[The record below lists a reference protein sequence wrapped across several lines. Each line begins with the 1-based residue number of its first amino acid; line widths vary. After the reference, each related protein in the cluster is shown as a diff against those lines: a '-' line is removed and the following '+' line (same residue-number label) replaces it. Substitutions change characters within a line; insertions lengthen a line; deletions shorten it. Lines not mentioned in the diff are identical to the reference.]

1 MNSRLTPDGM
11 RRVAEAFRERYRPGH
26 VRGLLVAGSGLSLEV
41 PGWEAAEEIDLSDV
55 LPFPLHTLMGHRQ
68 TVTLWRRG
76 DETLM
81 VVNGR
86 FHLYQGYRPE
96 EVVAPVRLAGLLGV
110 EVMIAIN
117 ATGALVPGIEA
128 GSLVIITDHLNL
140 QGANPLVG
148 EWGREFGP
156 QFPDM
161 SEVYDSELRR
171 AAWPAAEEARIA
183 HLFRTRTEATGIDLN
198 DPGIVRKSKKANF
211 RFYNAPHAIYLF
223 QDASLTPWSL
233 FDLGLF
239 AQSLM
244 LAAHAR
250 GLGTVPQAF
259 ATDYAR
265 QIKNFLSIPET
276 KRLIIGLSVGYP
288 DESSPVNTLRTD
300 RVATEEI
307 LRWIE

>member
-1 MNSRLTPDGM
+1 MDAIECIRGRMSIRSFKKETVPRELLQEVVRVAQRSPSYKNSQPWEVLVLSGARKEALSKMMLELYEHGEEPTPD
-11 RRVAEAFRERYRPGH
+11 
-26 VRGLLVAGSGLSLEV
+26 
-41 PGWEAAEEIDLSDV
+41 
-55 LPFPLHTLMGHRQ
+55 LP
-68 TVTLWRRG
+68 
-76 DETLM
+76 
-81 VVNGR
+81 
-86 FHLYQGYRPE
+86 
-96 EVVAPVRLAGLLGV
+96 APR
-110 EVMIAIN
+110 
-117 ATGALVPGIEA
+117 
-128 GSLVIITDHLNL
+128 S
-140 QGANPLVG
+140 
-148 EWGREFGP
+148 
-156 QFPDM
+156 
-161 SEVYDSELRR
+161 
-171 AAWPAAEEARIA
+171 WPAAEEARIA